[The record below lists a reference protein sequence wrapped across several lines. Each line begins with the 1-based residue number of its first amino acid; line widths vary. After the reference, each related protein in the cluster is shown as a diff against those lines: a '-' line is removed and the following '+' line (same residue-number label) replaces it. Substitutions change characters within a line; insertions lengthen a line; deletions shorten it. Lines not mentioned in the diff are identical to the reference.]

1 MREEPLV
8 RKTQI
13 TIIGGGIAG
22 CTLAYALAKRG
33 ISDAVILERKELA
46 SESSGANFAS
56 VMATMLPLR
65 PALLPLYA
73 RTLDALPHLSEE
85 LGRDIEYRTPRINAI
100 TEEARETGQQYVD
113 DFQRLGYGDD
123 FRMIGQREMNDME
136 PNMVLPPYGLL
147 DERGGQVNPL
157 YLTTGFGD
165 RARELGVRAYENTEV
180 VDIKITKN
188 RVKSVVTSQGDIET
202 EYVVNACGAW
212 GAEIGAMVGLKV
224 PIETLKCQVIVTEVL
239 PERYIHSGSIT
250 PIAYFMTDM
259 DQSDKQMHCFD
270 LYKQMERGELL
281 LGLTE
286 EAGSDK
292 WVTFEAMEALARHSM
307 KIIPK
312 IKEQKVHITSS
323 YCNLYAVTPDRH
335 AMLGPV
341 EGLENFIMDCGYADY
356 GIGTGYGAAELLTEM
371 ILKGDKEFPIEEL
384 RYSPRYGRYE
394 G

>member
-1 MREEPLV
+1 
-8 RKTQI
+8 
-13 TIIGGGIAG
+13 
-22 CTLAYALAKRG
+22 
-33 ISDAVILERKELA
+33 
-46 SESSGANFAS
+46 
-56 VMATMLPLR
+56 
-65 PALLPLYA
+65 
-73 RTLDALPHLSEE
+73 
-85 LGRDIEYRTPRINAI
+85 
-100 TEEARETGQQYVD
+100 
-113 DFQRLGYGDD
+113 
-123 FRMIGQREMNDME
+123 MIGQREMNDME
-136 PNMVLPPYGLL
+136 PNMVLPPYGIL

-165 RARELGVRAYENTEV
+165 RARELGVRVYENTEV
-180 VDIKITKN
+180 LDIKVTNN
-188 RVKSVVTSQGDIET
+188 RVKSVATSQGDIET

-212 GAEIGAMVGLKV
+212 GPKIGAMVGLKV

-250 PIAYFMTDM
+250 PIAYLMTDM

-270 LYKQMERGELL
+270 LYKQMKKGELL

-286 EAGSDK
+286 EPGNDK

-323 YCNLYAVTPDRH
+323 YCNLYAVTPDKH

-341 EGLENFIMDCGYADY
+341 EGLENFIMNCGYADY
-356 GIGTGYGAAELLTEM
+356 GIGTGYGAAELLAEM
-371 ILKGDKEFPIEEL
+371 ILKGEKEFPIEEL
-384 RYSPRYGRYE
+384 RFSRFGRYE

>member
-1 MREEPLV
+1 MREEPLA

-22 CTLAYALAKRG
+22 CTLAYALARRG

-73 RTLDALPHLSEE
+73 RTLDALPLLSEE

-100 TEEARETGQQYVD
+100 TDEARETAQQYID

-123 FRMIGQREMNDME
+123 FRMIGQREMNDIE
-136 PNMVLPPYGLL
+136 PSMILPPCGIL

-165 RARELGVRAYENTEV
+165 KARELGVRVYENTEV
-180 VDIKITKN
+180 LDIKVAN
-188 RVKSVVTSQGDIET
+188 NHVRSVVTSRGNIET
-202 EYVVNACGAW
+202 DYVVNACGAW
-212 GAEIGAMVGLKV
+212 GAKIGAMVGLNV

-250 PIAYFMTDM
+250 PIAYLMTDM
-259 DQSDKQMHCFD
+259 DQTDRQMHCFD
-270 LYKQMERGELL
+270 LYKQMKRGELL

-286 EAGSDK
+286 EPGNDK
-292 WVTFEAMEALARHSM
+292 WVTFEAMESLARHSI

-312 IKEQKVHITSS
+312 IKEQRVHIVSS
-323 YCNLYAVTPDRH
+323 YSNLYAVTPDRH

-341 EGLENFIMDCGYADY
+341 DGLHGFIMDCGYNDY
-356 GIGTGYGAAELLTEM
+356 GIGTGYGAAQLLADLIIREE
-371 ILKGDKEFPIEEL
+371 KAFPIEEL
-384 RYSPRYGRYE
+384 RFSRFGRYE

>member
-33 ISDAVILERKELA
+33 ISDVVILERKELA

-123 FRMIGQREMNDME
+123 FRTIGQREMNDME
-136 PNMVLPPYGLL
+136 PNMVLPPYGIL

-165 RARELGVRAYENTEV
+165 RARELGVRVYENTEV
-180 VDIKITKN
+180 LDIKVTKN

-250 PIAYFMTDM
+250 PIAYLMTDM

-270 LYKQMERGELL
+270 LYKQMKKGELL

-286 EAGSDK
+286 EPGNDK

-341 EGLENFIMDCGYADY
+341 EGLHGFIMDCGYNDY
-356 GIGTGYGAAELLTEM
+356 GIGTGYGAAQLLADL
-371 ILKGDKEFPIEEL
+371 IIKEEKQFPIEEL
-384 RYSPRYGRYE
+384 RFSRFGRYE